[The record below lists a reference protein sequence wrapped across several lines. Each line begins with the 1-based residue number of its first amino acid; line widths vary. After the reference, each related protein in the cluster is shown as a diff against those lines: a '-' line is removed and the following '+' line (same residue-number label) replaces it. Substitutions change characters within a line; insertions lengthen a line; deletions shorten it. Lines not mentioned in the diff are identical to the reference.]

1 MMLKKH
7 VQTDTPNAQKCQIR
21 LRFISILSILWW
33 VSNEVG
39 GLLGLGEIHQID
51 FNTHF
56 KEYILRIESSLQ
68 SKAWKLHFLGNWTS
82 NWIRTADDFSASD
95 IIHAHVSGSD
105 TPTCCFTSN
114 PHHWALVGNSE
125 HPLESWM

>member
-1 MMLKKH
+1 MFKLCDASK
-7 VQTDTPNAQKCQIR
+7 QRDTPNAQKCQIR

-56 KEYILRIESSLQ
+56 KEYIKPE
-68 SKAWKLHFLGNWTS
+68 K
-82 NWIRTADDFSASD
+82 RTLSALL
-95 IIHAHVSGSD
+95 
-105 TPTCCFTSN
+105 TN
-114 PHHWALVGNSE
+114 RK
-125 HPLESWM
+125 